1 MYRENIYD
9 VVKGTG
15 ENVSTLVIPKNSGLK
30 GYAWKVMEEA
40 GLKLKSAEEIGK
52 NKLKVGDLTILL
64 RRGED
69 IPQIVVDEFARG
81 KLVLGLTGDD
91 LYDEY
96 RLRNPENP
104 LRIENTYDW
113 FDESARFFRPTLC
126 LVNRTGNG
134 EDIPLEARVAVD
146 SKYERTSR
154 NYLQTS
160 ALFNGKKPSV
170 LVYNGDLESTV
181 ASGTNDCCI
190 DVVYSGSTLQQDGL
204 GIVQKIR
211 FSDLVVIS
219 PLGREMALIWEAIQ
233 KEYLQIQ
240 ARRENPTDSYTSKLL
255 TGNPEDLF
263 KDINREVME
272 LSLAYYEVG
281 KGELV
286 GEAADVIFRILVAL
300 VRKDKPLNDLARE
313 MTKRQK

>member
-219 PLGREMALIWEAIQ
+219 PLG
-233 KEYLQIQ
+233 
-240 ARRENPTDSYTSKLL
+240 
-255 TGNPEDLF
+255 
-263 KDINREVME
+263 
-272 LSLAYYEVG
+272 LSL
-281 KGELV
+281 
-286 GEAADVIFRILVAL
+286 IHI
-300 VRKDKPLNDLARE
+300 
-313 MTKRQK
+313 